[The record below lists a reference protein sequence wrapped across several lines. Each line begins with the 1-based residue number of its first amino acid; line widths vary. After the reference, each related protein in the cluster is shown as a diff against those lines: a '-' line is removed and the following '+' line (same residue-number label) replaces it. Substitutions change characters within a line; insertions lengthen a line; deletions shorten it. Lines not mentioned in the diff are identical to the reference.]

1 MANFNPIE
9 VEKAIKGIA
18 FPADKEQLRDQA
30 RENGA
35 SDTVMAALDKLPER
49 EYQRA
54 NDVTGALGG
63 DQEDTGI
70 DSDLSDD
77 EIGIDVEDEQQEL

>member
-9 VEKAIKGIA
+9 VEKAIKGVD

-35 SDTVMAALDKLPER
+35 SDTVMAALDKLPEQ

-54 NDVTGALGG
+54 NDVTRALGG
-63 DQEDTGI
+63 QGTDNDFGDDNDEDV
-70 DSDLSDD
+70 DD
-77 EIGIDVEDEQQEL
+77 EQHEL